1 MKADEKRRVWGTGVF
16 ALGMCVALVCGLF
29 VAESALAQG
38 PGTEE
43 GAWTYL
49 GGDAWHTRYTPVDQ
63 ITAENFNDLEIAW
76 EWNATSFGPSTPRA
90 TPSLVDGKLITV
102 AGNRR
107 HVVALDPTSGDLL
120 WSFREPNTFRYEYSM
135 RKGYGKGI
143 AYTEIDGRGV
153 VFITSP
159 GFFLHALDADTGE
172 PLENWGRPVPLEGF
186 KPSGTVDLVE
196 DLIADWGP
204 WVSMDRPYDAN
215 QGIPIEIG
223 YITASSPPIV
233 VNDTIVVGNSA
244 EQGYLQT
251 RVENVPG
258 DILGYDART
267 GAFKW
272 KFHVIPR
279 PGEFGH
285 DTWEDDAWQW
295 IGDVSSWAPMSA
307 DPELG
312 LVYIVTNGPTIDYY
326 GGHHPGDNLFST
338 SIFALDAETGERRWH
353 YQMVHHDIWN
363 YDTPTAPVL
372 MDVTVDGREI
382 KGVFQAT
389 KQAFLYALDRET
401 GEPIWPIEERPVPA
415 SNVPGEKLSL
425 TQPFPTRP
433 AAYDLQGRTEDHLI
447 DYTPEIKEMARQV
460 ALENNLFNGLFDPPR
475 TIDDAAG
482 PAWNCPGGGGGT
494 NITGPAVGDPV
505 DGVIFLSSTSGCFRL
520 QVMAGID
527 SPLDELEQSGT
538 THTDWAAVATT
549 VRGSIEAF
557 TIDGLPIWK
566 GPVGRITA
574 IDLNTGDHLWAVPS
588 SDASQAQQDT
598 IRNHPLVQG
607 LEGVEI
613 NRGRGGNTAM
623 VVTPTLLVA
632 GGLDADNTPMLFA
645 YDKRTGER
653 VGGVEIPG
661 TTRYGMSSWMHDG
674 RQYIIVQ
681 LAEGIAAMALPVE
694 GEEAGRGH

>member
-1 MKADEKRRVWGTGVF
+1 MKAEARRRTSGTLSL
-16 ALGMCVALVCGLF
+16 ALGLAAALTSGLF
-29 VAESALAQG
+29 APARALAQG
-38 PGTEE
+38 PGTED

-49 GGDAWHTRYTPVDQ
+49 GVDAWHTRYTPADE
-63 ITAENFNDLEIAW
+63 ITAENFNDLEVVW
-76 EWNATSFGPSTPRA
+76 EWSATSFGPSTARA
-90 TPSLVDGKLITV
+90 TPTYVDGKMITV
-102 AGNRR
+102 AGDRR
-107 HVVALDPTSGDLL
+107 HVVALDPSNGDLI
-120 WSFREPNTFRYEYSM
+120 WSFREPSTFRHDYSM

-153 VFITSP
+153 IFITSP
-159 GFFLHALDADTGE
+159 AFFLHALDADTGE
-172 PLENWGRPVPLEGF
+172 PIENWGRRVPIDGF
-186 KPSGTVDLVE
+186 EPSGTVDLVE
-196 DLIADWGP
+196 DLISDWGP
-204 WVSMDRPYDAN
+204 WISMDRPYDAG

-223 YITASSPPIV
+223 YVTASSPPIV
-233 VNDTIVVGNSA
+233 VNDTVVVGNSA

-258 DILGYDART
+258 DILGYDTRT
-267 GAFKW
+267 GDFKW
-272 KFHVIPR
+272 KFHVVPR
-279 PGEFGH
+279 PGEVGH
-285 DTWEDDAWQW
+285 DTWENDAWQT

-312 LVYIVTNGPTIDYY
+312 LVYIVTNGATIDYY

-338 SIFALDAETGERRWH
+338 SIIALNADTGERAWH

-372 MDVTVDGREI
+372 MDVTVDGRVV
-382 KGVFQAT
+382 KGLFQAT
-389 KQAFLYALDRET
+389 KQSFLYAINRET

-415 SNVPGEKLSL
+415 SNVPGEKLAL

-460 ALENNLFNGLFDPPR
+460 ALENNLFNGLFDPPT
-475 TIDDAAG
+475 TIDDPVG

-494 NITGPAVGDPV
+494 NITGPAVGDPINGIV
-505 DGVIFLSSTSGCFRL
+505 FTSSQSNCFRL
-520 QVMAGID
+520 QIMPAVN

-538 THTDWAAVATT
+538 THSDYAAVSTT
-549 VRGSIEAF
+549 VRGSIEQF

-574 IDLNTGDHLWAVPS
+574 IDVNTGEHLWAAPY
-588 SDASQAQQDT
+588 SDASEAQQDR

-607 LEGVEI
+607 LDGIEI

-623 VVTPTLLVA
+623 VVTPTMLVA
-632 GGLDADNTPMLFA
+632 GGLSADNTPMLYA
-645 YDKRTGER
+645 YDKQTGER
-653 VGGVEIPG
+653 VGGIEIPG
-661 TTRYGMSSWMHDG
+661 VTRYGMSSWVHDG
-674 RQYIIVQ
+674 HQYIIVQ
-681 LAEGIAAMALPVE
+681 LANGIAAVAMPSAAP
-694 GEEAGRGH
+694 GGDGH

>member
-588 SDASQAQQDT
+588 SDASQAQQDA